1 MIKEII
7 SIAMSILLSITSIFT
22 GDHNGSINKV
32 QTVSKGE
39 YEYANEIGSE
49 IIRCLKEK
57 DKIALNNLFCHKIK
71 DTEYLQKEIDI
82 IFDYIDNNG
91 GLLIEDSTWS
101 VPTSH
106 GSFNNGRSIAYV
118 SCKYDNTVFI
128 NSREYELRF
137 TAYQMLKKHIE
148 YQGIHC
154 IYLIEKV
161 SQEVLD
167 KILAKDEKQKNEKAY
182 LGIDIIYTDNNS
194 CTDVSIL
201 PKEILE
207 NPLYEIPDN
216 LEDDR

>member
-7 SIAMSILLSITSIFT
+7 SIAMTILLSITSIFT

-57 DKIALNNLFCHKIK
+57 DKIALNNLFCDKIK

-128 NSREYELRF
+128 NSRVYELRF
-137 TAYQMLKKHIE
+137 TAYQMLNKH
-148 YQGIHC
+148 Y
-154 IYLIEKV
+154 
-161 SQEVLD
+161 
-167 KILAKDEKQKNEKAY
+167 
-182 LGIDIIYTDNNS
+182 
-194 CTDVSIL
+194 
-201 PKEILE
+201 
-207 NPLYEIPDN
+207 
-216 LEDDR
+216 